1 MLNAPAAL
9 SRVRV
14 IPIVAADER
23 QRWDELMKTWHYL
36 RSARMVGEQL
46 RYAAVVDGEWVA
58 LLGWSAA
65 ALKSGPRRDWVG
77 WQDVVQERQHLHQV
91 VQNAR
96 FLILPGCRVKNLASR
111 VLALNCQRLSQDWQ
125 EAYGHEVLLA
135 ETFVDEER
143 FRGTC
148 YRAAGWE
155 EIGIT
160 RGVRRE
166 RTSYVR
172 HGVRKRLLVRFLH
185 HRARQRLLAAD
196 DARVAQVT
204 PQEIHLSGTH
214 GLLESLRTLED
225 PRKRKGRR
233 YRLPTLLALL
243 VAGMLA
249 GRTDVEHI
257 AAWARGLPPR
267 ILKRFGCPR
276 RRDGTGYWIPC
287 ANAYRYLL
295 QDLDPILLDRCV
307 RTWLLAQGITTAGVV
322 IAIDGKTLTGS
333 ASLDQDA
340 RKAVSLFLH
349 HEGITIAQQEVPA
362 HTTEVPCAR
371 TMIAE
376 PELNLAKTVITAD
389 AAHATAENAEAVL
402 KKTPTTSCP
411 SKATSPSWRLRW
423 PSTSI
428 STARRPSPSTITDT
442 VATSI
447 AR

>member
-1 MLNAPAAL
+1 MLNEREAL

-23 QRWDELMKTWHYL
+23 RRWDELMKTWHYL

-65 ALKSGPRRDWVG
+65 TLKSGPRRDWVG

-96 FLILPGCRVKNLASR
+96 FLILPECRVKNLASR

-135 ETFVDEER
+135 ETFVDAER

-148 YRAAGWE
+148 YRAAGWV
-155 EIGIT
+155 EIGTT
-160 RGVRRE
+160 RGMRRE

-172 HGVRKRLLVRFLH
+172 HGVRKRLLVRPLH
-185 HRARQRLLAAD
+185 PRARERLLASD

-204 PQEIHLSGTH
+204 PQEVHLSGTH
-214 GLLESLRTLED
+214 GLLESLRALKD
-225 PRKRKGRR
+225 PRRRKGRR

-257 AAWARGLPPR
+257 AAWARGLPLR

-276 RRDGTGYWIPC
+276 RRDGSGYWVPC

-295 QDLDPILLDRCV
+295 QDLDPIELDRCV
-307 RTWLLAQGITTAGVV
+307 RAWLMAQGITTAGVV

-340 RKAVSLFLH
+340 RKAVSWFLH
-349 HEGITIAQQEVPA
+349 QEGITIAQQEVPA

-371 TMIAE
+371 AMIAASG
-376 PELNLAKTVITAD
+376 LDLTNSVITTD
-389 AAHATAENAEAVL
+389 AAHANAEHAEEVL
-402 KKTPTTSCP
+402 KKTPTTSCL
-411 SKATSPSWRLRW
+411 SKATSRNWRLRW
-423 PSTSI
+423 PSISI
-428 STARRPSPSTITDT
+428 STARRRSTSAITDT
-442 VATSI
+442 VATNI